1 MNNLRGFLMLAF
13 GLLLLAACGGTSSFS
28 LGGSISGLGE
38 GKGISLTESVSG
50 QSVSA
55 VEDGSF
61 VFAQK
66 LNRGASYKVE
76 IGINPAAQGCVV
88 KNGEGVV
95 AQANVLDVE
104 VLCGDSGTIDESFG
118 DGGVFVEPMM
128 TPPIEI
134 NSVAVQDDGKIVAAG
149 EYYNSDAGVSRLVIL
164 RTDSDGVLDPSFAS
178 GGKFESTAD
187 DWQSGLYVR
196 SLANGDVLAG
206 GTSSGDFL
214 LTKLDSHGQPD
225 PTFGAGGFVS
235 TDFDGSY
242 DELLAVFPEPD
253 GGYLAVGKARVGGAT
268 TVGMVRY
275 AADGSL
281 STGFGTGGKLS
292 IACPIG
298 AGSLG
303 VSKAIRQPD
312 GKILLVGTS
321 WPASDNS
328 DLALVRINAD
338 GSVDTG
344 FGSSGWVS
352 IDYGGELEYGYDL
365 ALQADG
371 KIVAVGYQRDD
382 GDYRAMAVRVNAD
395 GSVDTDFGDSGFV
408 FTDFGGE
415 YDRFRAVA
423 VQQDGKIVIAGSKW
437 VSGEDDE
444 VALVRLLADGSFD
457 DDFGD
462 DGKSVVQLA
471 GDGDD
476 SPNALLIQPDGRIL
490 IGGERLANA
499 LLMARFWQ

>member
-1 MNNLRGFLMLAF
+1 MNNLRAFLILAF

-88 KNGEGVV
+88 KNGEGVI
-95 AQANVLDVE
+95 ADANVLDVE

-118 DGGVFVEPMM
+118 DGGVFIEPMAV
-128 TPPIEI
+128 PPIEI
-134 NSVAVQDDGKIVAAG
+134 SSVAVQDDGKILAAG
-149 EYYNSDAGVSRLVIL
+149 EYYDFDARLTRLVIL
-164 RTDSDGVLDPSFAS
+164 RTDSDGILDPSFAS
-178 GGKFESTAD
+178 GGKFESTVD

-214 LTKLDSHGQPD
+214 LAKLDSHGQPD

-253 GGYLAVGKARVGGAT
+253 GGYLAVGGARVGGADT
-268 TVGMVRY
+268 IGMVRY

-281 STGFGTGGKLS
+281 STEFGTGGKLS

-298 AGSLG
+298 AGSLRL
-303 VSKAIRQPD
+303 SKAIRQPD
-312 GKILLVGTS
+312 GKIVLVGTS

-328 DLALVRINAD
+328 DLALARINAD
-338 GSVDTG
+338 GSVDTD

-365 ALQADG
+365 ALQGDG

-382 GDYRAMAVRVNAD
+382 GDYRAMAVLVNAD

-415 YDRFRAVA
+415 YDRFSAVA
-423 VQQDGKIVIAGSKW
+423 VQQDGKIVLAGSKW
-437 VSGEDDE
+437 ISGESE
-444 VALVRLLADGSFD
+444 KISLVRLMPDGSFD
-457 DDFGD
+457 GDFSDGGMTVAELDGGD
-462 DGKSVVQLA
+462 DYPKT
-471 GDGDD
+471 
-476 SPNALLIQPDGRIL
+476 LLIQPDGRIL
-490 IGGERLANA
+490 IGGGRWSQA
-499 LLMARFWQ
+499 LLMTRFWQ